1 MKKVI
6 YDCDTGID
14 DALAILLG
22 VMGENIHFLGITT
35 VTGNSNVM
43 SSTENTLRVL
53 NLLEKEGFLK
63 NKIPVYKGAEEPL
76 EYKATD
82 AKEFHGSDG
91 MGDSSLPRIPEDE
104 VMKLIQKESASDFIV
119 DTSKEYEGITIVTT
133 GPLTNLAMAIL
144 SGELNR
150 ENIEEVIVMG
160 GAINEPGNI
169 TISAEFNIYADPQAA
184 NIVFNSGLPITLV
197 PLDVTHKVMLTP
209 HDLETFFPIKGKV
222 TQFVSEIVEP
232 YQRNYI
238 AKAGAYGCP
247 LHDPLAMGI
256 CSNKGLV
263 FKVPMCVLVVE
274 NSESKTNK
282 EAIVHSLGCELIR
295 GQTIAERRKGAIK
308 TGIKPNVDVCINVKS
323 REFIDYF
330 IRTLTR

>member
-1 MKKVI
+1 

-22 VMGENIHFLGITT
+22 VMGEKVDFLGITT
-35 VTGNSNVM
+35 VAGNSDVK

-53 NLLEKEGFLK
+53 NLLQEEKSLK
-63 NKIPVYKGAEEPL
+63 NDVPVYKGADHPL
-76 EYKATD
+76 EYEPTD

-104 VMKLIQKESASDFIV
+104 VRKLIQNESASEFIV
-119 DTSKEYEGITIVTT
+119 DSSTKYKGITIVTT
-133 GPLTNLAMAIL
+133 GPLTNLAIAIS
-144 SGELNR
+144 SGELNK

-169 TISAEFNIYADPQAA
+169 TISAEFNIYVDPHAA

-209 HDLETFFPIKGKV
+209 YDLETFFPVKGKV
-222 TQFVSEIVEP
+222 TKFVHEIVET

-238 AKAGAYGCP
+238 AKAGEYGCP

-256 CSNKGLV
+256 CTNKGLV
-263 FKVPMCVLVVE
+263 FKVPMYVLVVE
-274 NSESKTNK
+274 NSESKINK
-282 EAIVHSLGCELIR
+282 KAIVDSPSCELIR
-295 GQTIAERRKGAIK
+295 GQTIAERRKGAIRI
-308 TGIKPNVDVCINVKS
+308 GIKPNVDVCINVKS
-323 REFIDYF
+323 QEFIDYF